1 MTEMYFCLLRMG
13 ISEESIRKLCSLPY
27 AIWFF
32 WNLSRI
38 FNGMPHCS
46 IIPLIRARENGSA
59 MACVNLWLKTLRLSL
74 SCRHPH
80 PFLHPSLSLSTHPLH
95 PLLFLAVPF
104 SSFGFFH
111 SGYPSL
117 SIFTCSF
124 FSIHSSLFISH
135 STTLAYMCFLVVLF
149 PAKLLCAHCD
159 RLSAPLDERIWIH
172 FYLVWSVSASCCPFL
187 IKQDKPRLH

>member
-13 ISEESIRKLCSLPY
+13 ISEESIWKLCSLPY
-27 AIWFF
+27 AIWFL

-95 PLLFLAVPF
+95 PFFFFVWFLLLSIPILLNLHLLLLFF
-104 SSFGFFH
+104 SFPCFLLR
-111 SGYPSL
+111 SL
-117 SIFTCSF
+117 SL
-124 FSIHSSLFISH
+124 SLYLIATH
-135 STTLAYMCFLVVLF
+135 W
-149 PAKLLCAHCD
+149 PICA
-159 RLSAPLDERIWIH
+159 S
-172 FYLVWSVSASCCPFL
+172 
-187 IKQDKPRLH
+187 